1 MAFASESTP
10 ITDDDIVRLAQTCSP
25 LPSFLLS
32 LNSHPILLSH
42 LTSRSSSSSSPSL
55 AVTEYTHSLLYFIS
69 LSPQTSSLS
78 SLLASLLLSYTH
90 LFTSAR
96 IPHDHNSLKTIQFF
110 NTLIDHVPVTALPQ
124 IADSIVSYFPHVV
137 DSDDTQII
145 ELLPRCLNLIRE
157 ADEIEWGGDLVN
169 SVVDRVLGCSWSKG
183 LSVKMVSLIREFPL
197 LDKGRVSEFVD
208 KVFVEMTRVDLQ
220 DLPSFVY
227 QLLVL
232 ASKGFCKRELIERIV
247 MFFGSKMERKVSSIV
262 RQVEGTI
269 LLHLNFAVKQDPSL
283 AQEVMGIVRSDFRAF
298 NHFTVVI
305 LLSLARVRKF
315 GDSSIGILKTALLTA
330 YSDYKFAKDCKW
342 LSDDLKEEYRQ
353 NVKVVEKAM
362 LRAINE
368 SNYGREHIVPSIVQF
383 AFLLLESVEEA
394 NCKDLCHSNGL
405 LGMEG
410 LASEML
416 KTLFEVQ
423 DMARNEIIEQCK
435 FRILSLKPEQSA
447 AITRLLGSLVQSYP
461 YLLLDHVSRLKELLD
476 YFTFMNG
483 KVASGIV
490 TALVPLTKFSHDLQD
505 YTILVMRKAMFRQ
518 EEAVRHAAT
527 SAIINLILAEKQS
540 KRDGPFSAQESSSQA
555 SCSQQADISGSGG
568 GLFQQLSGLL
578 QRCLY
583 QQAKIKETMYHGLIK
598 LVLVDPSSGGAV
610 LDLLLPHFCRYFHEQ
625 GAEVELGICSCVKSE
640 NGKVD
645 IDEPLDSLLHCV
657 SWILLLQHGKND
669 HVLDSS
675 RACFGFSLTPENE
688 TGRCSSGESFS
699 NAFHKIQKFL
709 RNLNLGGNLGQ
720 SQDGESASI
729 DLEKTKCRAL
739 ILSGI
744 IEVVLNVIAND
755 LEKATDAN
763 RLDLE
768 RELVEFVELH
778 QSLEKDVTMLKQGTG
793 TRKGNTRPFAHDT
806 HNFELGSSKVI
817 QRRNSFLATTSICQI
832 MEMIPKLFNPESFS
846 KIGTPQNHD
855 QPSVS
860 KKSKGCSMIISFIL
874 NACLHHIKLL
884 PVFGKDDPLRLL
896 MYGDIRNLGPPLLR
910 LIHILKP
917 VGKSEAS
924 QKKKEVKGKKDLG
937 EQSEYICLALI
948 CLKELITIGLKS
960 PDSLD
965 ITALL
970 EDLLSVSTLEDASLD
985 GECQMASGIV
995 DQPTRNKELFI
1006 MKTLKPLFFQLLQR
1020 SYSDAVEVIC
1030 GMILMIGETI
1040 PRDLRNSHGAWA
1052 IRVCKTK
1059 EITDS
1064 KVARSVITL
1073 AISLSIPPNDLSIA
1087 QEIAT
1092 ELLKV
1097 MASEAH
1103 EPVTESEVYPLLNSS
1118 ANNYNAMSSCML
1130 HLMEMF
1136 VIDMDWA
1143 MRKLKTFSLL
1153 SYKNIHVNP
1162 NGEQIPGQAFEEHLC
1177 SRAEAVAKVLAS
1189 FVLMSLKDAQA
1200 ETLLRLAARFYK
1212 HLAQISKLRIAPKGC
1227 KQVLP
1232 SLEFQQLV
1240 DITCKQ
1246 LTIPLYNFVAEMQ
1259 RVQQEN
1265 ANSKG
1270 IINKIKR
1277 ENRCIPDL
1285 IFQIEDYEKFLIQL
1299 SKASKINLLRH
1310 AKRSTARDFKI
1321 IDNSTT
1327 DEEVAP
1333 PNHDEAVNNNSNA
1346 AQNETREDSDD
1357 NGCNKKVLSPEPDSD
1372 PNDGDDDDGG
1382 VPVKRV
1388 RRDRIVQDSD
1398 DEA

>member
-1 MAFASESTP
+1 MAVTAEPTP

-32 LNSHPILLSH
+32 SNSHPILLSH
-42 LTSRSSSSSSPSL
+42 LTSRSSSSSPSL
-55 AVTEYTHSLLYFIS
+55 AVTEYTQSLLYFIS

-78 SLLASLLLSYTH
+78 SLLGSLLLSYTH
-90 LFTSAR
+90 LFTSIR

-110 NTLIDHVPVTALPQ
+110 ITLIDHVPITALLQ
-124 IADSIVSYFPHVV
+124 IADSVASYLPEVV

-145 ELLPRCLNLIRE
+145 ELLPRCLNLIRN
-157 ADEIEWGGDLVN
+157 AEIESGGNMVN

-183 LSVKMVSLIREFPL
+183 LSVKMVSLVREFPV

-220 DLPSFVY
+220 DLPSLVY

-232 ASKGFCKRELIERIV
+232 ASKGFSKREVIEGIV

-283 AQEVMGIVRSDFRAF
+283 GQEVMGLVRSDSRTF
-298 NHFTVVI
+298 NHFTVAI

-315 GDSSIGILKTALLTA
+315 GDSAIGILKTALVTA
-330 YSDYKFAKDCKW
+330 YHDCKFAKDCKW
-342 LSDDLKEEYRQ
+342 LSDDLKEGYQ
-353 NVKVVEKAM
+353 KNVKLVEKAM

-423 DMARNEIIEQCK
+423 DIARNEIIEQCK

-447 AITRLLGSLVQSYP
+447 AITRLLGSLVQRSP

-490 TALVPLTKFSHDLQD
+490 TALVPLTKFSRDLQD

-518 EEAVRHAAT
+518 EEAVRLAAT

-540 KRDGPFSAQESSSQA
+540 KRDGPFSVHESSSQA
-555 SCSQQADISGSGG
+555 SCSQQADISGSV

-583 QQAKIKETMYHGLIK
+583 QQANIKETMYRGLIK

-610 LDLLLPHFCRYFHEQ
+610 LDLLLPHFSQYFQEQ
-625 GAEVELGICSCVKSE
+625 GVEVELGICSCVKLE
-640 NGKVD
+640 NGKVY

-657 SWILLLQHGKND
+657 SWILLLRHGKND
-669 HVLDSS
+669 HALDSS
-675 RACFGFSLTPENE
+675 WACFGFSLTPENE
-688 TGRCSSGESFS
+688 TGRCSSSDSFS
-699 NAFHKIQKFL
+699 SAFQKIQKFL
-709 RNLNLGGNLGQ
+709 KNLNLGGILGQ
-720 SQDGESASI
+720 SQDGELASL
-729 DLEKTKCRAL
+729 DLDKSKCRAL
-739 ILSGI
+739 VLSGI
-744 IEVVLNVIAND
+744 IEVVLNAIAND

-778 QSLEKDVTMLKQGTG
+778 QSLEKDLSMLRQSTG
-793 TRKGNTRPFAHDT
+793 TRKGSIRPVAHDT
-806 HNFELGSSKVI
+806 HNNFEPGNSKVT
-817 QRRNSFLATTSICQI
+817 QRQNSFLATSSICQI
-832 MEMIPKLFNPESFS
+832 MQMIPKLFNPESFS
-846 KIGTPQNHD
+846 KIVTSQNHD
-855 QPSVS
+855 RSS
-860 KKSKGCSMIISFIL
+860 TTKRSKGCSMIISFIL
-874 NACLHHIKLL
+874 NVCLRHIKLF
-884 PVFGKDDPLRLL
+884 PVFRKDDTLRFLI
-896 MYGDIRNLGPPLLR
+896 YGDIRNLGPPLLR
-910 LIHILKP
+910 LIYLLKS

-924 QKKKEVKGKKDLG
+924 QKKKEVKGNRDAG
-937 EQSEYICLALI
+937 EQREYICLALV
-948 CLKELITIGLKS
+948 CLKELIMICLKS
-960 PDSLD
+960 PE

-970 EDLLSVSTLEDASLD
+970 EDLLSVSTLEDSSLD
-985 GECQMASGIV
+985 GECQMASRID

-1020 SYSDAVEVIC
+1020 SFSDAVEVIC
-1030 GMILMIGETI
+1030 GMMLMIGETI
-1040 PRDLRNSHGAWA
+1040 PCELRNSHGAWA

-1073 AISLSIPPNDLSIA
+1073 AVSLSIPPNDLSTS

-1103 EPVTESEVYPLLNSS
+1103 EPVTVSKVYTLVNTSTNS
-1118 ANNYNAMSSCML
+1118 AVSSCML

-1136 VIDMDWA
+1136 IVDMDWA
-1143 MRKLKTFSLL
+1143 IRKLKTFNLL
-1153 SYKNIHVNP
+1153 TYKSIHVNP
-1162 NGEQIPGQAFEEHLC
+1162 NGEHIPGQAFEEHLC

-1189 FVLMSLKDAQA
+1189 FALMSLKDAQA

-1232 SLEFQQLV
+1232 SLEFQKLV

-1259 RVQQEN
+1259 RVQVEN
-1265 ANSKG
+1265 ASSKG

-1277 ENRCIPDL
+1277 ENRCVPDL

-1321 IDNSTT
+1321 IDNNTT
-1327 DEEVAP
+1327 GEEVAP
-1333 PNHDEAVNNNSNA
+1333 DHEAVSNNNSNA
-1346 AQNETREDSDD
+1346 AQNETCEDSDD
-1357 NGCNKKVLSPEPDSD
+1357 NGSNQKVLSPEPDPE
-1372 PNDGDDDDGG
+1372 PNDGDDGG
-1382 VPVKRV
+1382 IPNAKRV
-1388 RRDRIVQDSD
+1388 RRDRIVQHSD